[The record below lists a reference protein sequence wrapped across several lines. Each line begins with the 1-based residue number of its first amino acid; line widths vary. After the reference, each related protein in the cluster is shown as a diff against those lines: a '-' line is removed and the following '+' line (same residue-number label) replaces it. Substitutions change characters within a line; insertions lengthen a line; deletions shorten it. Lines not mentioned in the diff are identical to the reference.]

1 MSSRVSKPSARYAA
15 DVLVVDTDKA
25 RAATLAADLQS
36 AGVSALV
43 SESAED
49 AAARAGSTRCVLL
62 RRRLGETDAFHV
74 ARLLRK
80 NAAVPLRI
88 LILGEA
94 PSAEDSLR
102 AIDVSA
108 MGIVF
113 EPHSTESL
121 VRRIR
126 KALEADPAEL
136 VDSADAQVF
145 RIRRGGVV
153 FKMRARPELLVDYM
167 LQATESLGAAPAPP
181 ALQSAT
187 PPAEAVSPGSMASG
201 DTTVPPEHRT
211 GAFLVVRDDRRVVFA
226 NPAARTLLALPED
239 LARARFEEPIDVH
252 RVIEKKI
259 KSGRRSL
266 DVIIR
271 AKEMVYEGEKA
282 LGVSVRDVTELR
294 SLESQLR
301 LSNEILDRVPA
312 VVLVADPDG
321 RVAYAGPGMKSLLG
335 FDAVD
340 AMGEGFW
347 TLGWPCAAE
356 AEAMRKE
363 FTQGAHR
370 DDAGRAPFEARLV
383 ARDQTPRILSFQF
396 AKGPG
401 GTLIAVGQDVTARKN
416 AESESTRARESAE
429 AATAAK
435 SDFLANMSHEIRT
448 PMNAVIGMTSLLL
461 DTDLNTEQRDYAEI
475 IRKSGEA
482 LISLISDI
490 LDFSKIEAGKF
501 ELDRHSCS
509 PEALVE
515 QCLDLLAS
523 RASEKGLDLA
533 GFIDATAAL
542 DFWGDSTRIR
552 QILVNLLANAVKFTE
567 TGGVM
572 VEAKLQPGAAASRDP
587 ASNWAELVI
596 SVADTGIGI
605 PEEKVGRLFKPFS
618 QLDVST
624 TRRYGGTGLG
634 LAISNQLAEMMGGGI
649 MVESTPGKGSRF
661 TLRLPVEVIAKTK
674 QLYLAP
680 ASTWLAGKRCL
691 VCATGTMT
699 TDVIARLISRWG
711 GSFVRASI
719 ADANDRLRRGETF
732 DLSIVDHS
740 RNLDE
745 RAAAVSET
753 ALRALKERCIEKR
766 VPVISLRPIASR
778 NVVATQ
784 GISMAT
790 TMTPIKAAGLYQAV
804 ERALFGGRDRGAITS
819 AAKRPSAD
827 LMSTPSP
834 LGVLVAED
842 NLVNQKVVRLTLQSL
857 GYSRVDVV
865 SNGREVLKALSAQK
879 YEVIFLDLH
888 MPEMDGFET
897 TKAIRADPRIARPWI
912 IALTASAMAGD
923 REKCLN
929 AGMDDYLA
937 KPLQREALSLVLL
950 KAREAIQS
958 GNIPDNRSLPTAR
971 SGGQKRTKVAQLPPP
986 PPAAEGPSMP
996 MAPLPPA
1003 IVDGRAIERLRRLGL
1018 PTGASGSD
1026 LVTEL
1031 VDGFLVEVP
1040 DKLNRIA
1047 KALSEEDFLKA
1058 HRFAHSLVSAA
1069 SNLGAVG
1076 VVKAARTLE
1085 SVLRLKSREESEQ
1098 AYLGLKHEFDLAAPE
1113 LSRERQ
1119 KAS

>member
-1 MSSRVSKPSARYAA
+1 MSSRVSRPSLKYAA
-15 DVLVVDTDKA
+15 DVLLVDADKA
-25 RAATLAADLQS
+25 RGTALAAGLHTAGIS
-36 AGVSALV
+36 AIVCDP
-43 SESAED
+43 AED
-49 AAARAGSTRCVLL
+49 LAVKAASARCLLL
-62 RRRLGETDAFHV
+62 RRRLGQTDAFQL
-74 ARLLRK
+74 ARSLRK
-80 NAAVPLRI
+80 GAGGPLRL
-88 LILGEA
+88 LILGDDPNA
-94 PSAEDSLR
+94 KDVLR
-102 AIDVSA
+102 AIDVQA
-108 MGIVF
+108 LGIAF
-113 EPHSTESL
+113 EPHTADGL
-121 VRRIR
+121 VPRIR
-126 KALEADPAEL
+126 KAIEADPADL
-136 VDSADAQVF
+136 IDAADAQVF

-153 FKMRARPELLVDYM
+153 FKMRARPELLVDY
-167 LQATESLGAAPAPP
+167 LLHATESLSPALAPP
-181 ALQSAT
+181 LA
-187 PPAEAVSPGSMASG
+187 PPLAGPP
-201 DTTVPPEHRT
+201 VPVEDPVPVEHRT
-211 GAFLVVRDDRRVVFA
+211 GGFLVVRDDRRVVFA

-239 LARARFEEPIDVH
+239 LGGVRFDEPLDVK

-271 AKEMVYEGEKA
+271 AREMFYEGERA
-282 LGVSVRDVTELR
+282 LGVSLRDVTELR
-294 SLESQLR
+294 NLESQLR

-321 RVAYAGPGMKSLLG
+321 RVAYAGPGIKSLLG
-335 FDAVD
+335 FDAAE

-347 TLGWPCAAE
+347 TLAWPNVKE
-356 AEAMRKE
+356 AEAMRDE
-363 FTQGAHR
+363 FTKAPHR
-370 DDAGRAPFEARLV
+370 EDATHAPFEARLV
-383 ARDQTPRILSFQF
+383 AREGTPRILSFQF

-416 AESESTRARESAE
+416 AESESTRAREAAE

-461 DTDLNTEQRDYAEI
+461 DTDLNAEQRDYAEI

-501 ELDRHSCS
+501 ELDRHNCT
-509 PEALVE
+509 PEGLVE

-523 RASEKGLDLA
+523 RAAEKGLDLA
-533 GFIDATAAL
+533 GFVDATAAL
-542 DFWGDSTRIR
+542 EFWGDGTRIR
-552 QILVNLLANAVKFTE
+552 QILVNLVANAVKFTE
-567 TGGVM
+567 AGGVM
-572 VEAKLQPGAAASRDP
+572 VEARLQPETSPRDP
-587 ASNWAELVI
+587 SSNWSELVI
-596 SVADTGIGI
+596 SVTDTGIGI
-605 PEEKVGRLFKPFS
+605 PEDKLGRLFKPFS

-634 LAISNQLAEMMGGGI
+634 LAISVQLAELMGGRI
-649 MVESTPGKGSRF
+649 TVESTPGKGSRF
-661 TLRLPVEVIAKTK
+661 SLSIPVEVIAKTK
-674 QLYLAP
+674 QQYLTP
-680 ASTWLAGKRCL
+680 ASAWLAGKRFL
-691 VCATGTMT
+691 VCATGSMT
-699 TDVIARLISRWG
+699 TDVIGRLISRWG
-711 GSFVRASI
+711 GTLIRASI
-719 ADANDRLRRGETF
+719 SDANDRLRRGEVF
-732 DLSIVDHS
+732 DLAIVDHS

-804 ERALFGGRDRGAITS
+804 DRAIFGGRDRATGAGVL
-819 AAKRPSAD
+819 KRSSVESSGA
-827 LMSTPSP
+827 LAV
-834 LGVLVAED
+834 GVLVAED

-865 SNGREVLKALSAQK
+865 ANGREVLKALASQK

-897 TKAIRADPRIARPWI
+897 TRAIRADPRVPRPWI
-912 IALTASAMAGD
+912 VALTASAMAGD
-923 REKCLN
+923 REKCLS

-937 KPLQREALSLVLL
+937 KPLQREALQMALA
-950 KAREAIQS
+950 KAREAMLS
-958 GNIPDNRSLPTAR
+958 PALGTHRSAPIPRTEDPL
-971 SGGQKRTKVAQLPPP
+971 RTKVQ
-986 PPAAEGPSMP
+986 PPAASGAFARTP
-996 MAPLPPA
+996 APPTNA
-1003 IVDGRAIERLRRLGL
+1003 IIDTRAIERLRGLGL

-1031 VDGFLVEVP
+1031 VDGFLREVP
-1040 DKLNRIA
+1040 DKLNRIE
-1047 KALSEEDFLKA
+1047 KALAEEDFLKA

-1069 SNLGAVG
+1069 SNLGAIG

-1085 SVLRLKSREESEQ
+1085 SVLRLKSREDSEH
-1098 AYLGLKHEFDLAAPE
+1098 AYVGLKHEFDLASAE

-1119 KAS
+1119 KVN

>member
-1 MSSRVSKPSARYAA
+1 
-15 DVLVVDTDKA
+15 VDADKA
-25 RAATLAADLQS
+25 RGLALAAQLHG
-36 AGVSALV
+36 AGLSSLV
-43 SESAED
+43 SESADD
-49 AAARAGSTRCVLL
+49 AAARASSARCLLL
-62 RRRLGETDAFHV
+62 RRRLGDTDAFQV

-80 NAAVPLRI
+80 NAAGPLRI

-94 PSAEDSLR
+94 PSVEDALR

-108 MGIVF
+108 MGIAF
-113 EPHSTESL
+113 EPHSTENL

-126 KALEADPAEL
+126 KALEADAEL
-136 VDSADAQVF
+136 MDAADAQVF

-167 LQATESLGAAPAPP
+167 LQATEALAGPPRAAASSV
-181 ALQSAT
+181 A
-187 PPAEAVSPGSMASG
+187 PGSTPGA

-211 GAFLVVRDDRRVVFA
+211 GAFLVVRDDGRVVFA
-226 NPAARTLLALPED
+226 NPAARNLLTLPED
-239 LARARFEEPIDVH
+239 LSRARFEEPIDVH

-259 KSGRRSL
+259 KSGRRTL

-271 AKEMVYEGEKA
+271 AREMVYEGEKA
-282 LGVSVRDVTELR
+282 LGISVRDVTELR
-294 SLESQLR
+294 SLEGQLR

-335 FDAVD
+335 FEAAD

-347 TLGWPCAAE
+347 TLAWPSAVDAE
-356 AEAMRKE
+356 VMRRE
-363 FTQGAHR
+363 FTQGGASEE
-370 DDAGRAPFEARLV
+370 AGRAPLEARLV
-383 ARDQTPRILSFQF
+383 ARDGTPRILSFQF

-401 GTLIAVGQDVTARKN
+401 GTLIAVGQDVTARKT

-461 DTDLNTEQRDYAEI
+461 DTDLTAEQRDYAEI

-509 PEALVE
+509 PEGLIE

-542 DFWGDSTRIR
+542 EFWGDSTRIR

-572 VEAKLQPGAAASRDP
+572 VEAKLQPETTPRDP
-587 ASNWAELVI
+587 ASSWAELVI

-634 LAISNQLAEMMGGGI
+634 LAISVQLAEMMGGSI
-649 MVESTPGKGSRF
+649 SVQSTPGKGSRF
-661 TLRLPVEVIAKTK
+661 TLHLPVEVIAKTK
-674 QLYLAP
+674 QPYLAP

-691 VCATGTMT
+691 VCATGKMT
-699 TDVIARLISRWG
+699 TDVIARLIARWG

-719 ADANDRLRRGETF
+719 ADANDRLRRGELF
-732 DLSIVDHS
+732 DLAIVDHS

-804 ERALFGGRDRGAITS
+804 ERAIFGGRDRSALTS
-819 AAKRPSAD
+819 ALKRPSAD
-827 LMSTPSP
+827 PSSAPSP
-834 LGVLVAED
+834 IGVLVAED
-842 NLVNQKVVRLTLQSL
+842 NLVNQKVVRLTLHSL
-857 GYSRVDVV
+857 GYSRVEVV
-865 SNGREVLKALSAQK
+865 SNGREVLKALAAQK

-897 TKAIRADPRIARPWI
+897 TRAIRADPRIPRPWI
-912 IALTASAMAGD
+912 VALTASAMAGD

-937 KPLQREALSLVLL
+937 KPLQREALALVLL
-950 KAREAIQS
+950 KAGEAIRS
-958 GNIPDNRSLPTAR
+958 GNIAERPSASISR
-971 SGGQKRTKVAQLPPP
+971 SGGQKRTRV
-986 PPAAEGPSMP
+986 
-996 MAPLPPA
+996 APLPPA
-1003 IVDGRAIERLRRLGL
+1003 PPAAGGSPVPASPPVILDARAIERLRRLGL

-1031 VDGFLVEVP
+1031 VDAFLREVP
-1040 DKLNRIA
+1040 DKLNRIH
-1047 KALSEEDFLKA
+1047 KALTDEDFQKA

-1085 SVLRLKSREESEQ
+1085 SVLRLKSREDSEQ
-1098 AYLGLKHEFDLAAPE
+1098 AYLGLEHEFELAAPE
-1113 LSRERQ
+1113 LARERQ
-1119 KAS
+1119 KAG

>member
-15 DVLVVDTDKA
+15 DVLVVDADKA
-25 RAATLAADLQS
+25 RAASLAAELQG

-49 AAARAGSTRCVLL
+49 ASARAASTRCLLL
-62 RRRLGETDAFHV
+62 RRRLGDTDAFHV
-74 ARLLRK
+74 ARLMRK

-94 PSAEDSLR
+94 PSAEDALR
-102 AIDVSA
+102 SIDVSA
-108 MGIVF
+108 LGIVF

-136 VDSADAQVF
+136 VDAADAQVF

-167 LQATESLGAAPAPP
+167 LQATESLAMAPARA
-181 ALQSAT
+181 ALPSPT
-187 PPAEAVSPGSMASG
+187 PPAEAVSGSSASG

-282 LGVSVRDVTELR
+282 LGISVRDVTELR

-335 FDAVD
+335 FEAAD

-347 TLGWPCAAE
+347 TLAWPSAAE

-370 DDAGRAPFEARLV
+370 DDVGRAPFEARLV

-523 RASEKGLDLA
+523 RASEKGLDIA

-572 VEAKLQPGAAASRDP
+572 VEAKLQPGATASRDP

-649 MVESTPGKGSRF
+649 TVQSTPGKGSRF
-661 TLRLPVEVIAKTK
+661 TLQLPVEVIAKTK
-674 QLYLAP
+674 QPYLAP

-804 ERALFGGRDRGAITS
+804 ERAIFGGRDRGALTG
-819 AAKRPSAD
+819 AAKRPVADPTSA
-827 LMSTPSP
+827 SSP

-865 SNGREVLKALSAQK
+865 SNGREVLKALLAQK

-897 TKAIRADPRIARPWI
+897 TKAIRADPRIPRPWI

-958 GNIPDNRSLPTAR
+958 GNIPDHRSVPITR
-971 SGGQKRTKVAQLPPP
+971 SGGQKRTRVGQLPPP
-986 PPAAEGPSMP
+986 PPAPDRPARAS
-996 MAPLPPA
+996 LPPA
-1003 IVDGRAIERLRRLGL
+1003 IVDVRAIERLRRLGL

-1031 VDGFLVEVP
+1031 VDAFLREVP

-1085 SVLRLKSREESEQ
+1085 SVLRLKSREDSEQ
-1098 AYLGLKHEFDLAAPE
+1098 AYLGLKQEFDLVAPE
-1113 LSRERQ
+1113 LARERQ